1 MKRTSFFGVLEG
13 LVGLHRTSQLK
24 LLWCQWLD
32 QTWLTVMLNGFPW
45 KQTEI
50 ILSFLRL
57 HLSTAFQVLFLTMRA
72 TPFLLRDFCPRTAA
86 YRLLC
91 PWVKPVG
98 CSLWGHEESDTDW
111 ATSLSLFT
119 FMHWRRKWLTL
130 VFLPEESQGW
140 QSLVGCHLW
149 SRTESDTTEVT

>member
-1 MKRTSFFGVLEG
+1 M
-13 LVGLHRTSQLK
+13 
-24 LLWCQWLD
+24 D

-91 PWVKPVG
+91 PWIVAPQ
-98 CSLWGHEESDTDW
+98 
-111 ATSLSLFT
+111 APLSMRFPGKNT
-119 FMHWRRKWLTL
+119 
-130 VFLPEESQGW
+130 G
-140 QSLVGCHLW
+140 VGCHFLLQGVFPTQRSNPRLLYW
-149 SRTESDTTEVT
+149 QVCSLPVSYLGSPHREYSLSKSYVAPMLGHRVSTAIEM